1 MTNHM
6 FPYIIL
12 SHSKNKSNDTT
23 TQLLS
28 IFNIETK
35 GTKVALSFQHL
46 KWCALKINPKP

>member
-23 TQLLS
+23 TQLS
-28 IFNIETK
+28 IFNIEPK
-35 GTKVALSFQHL
+35 RTKVTLTFQHL
-46 KWCALKINPKP
+46 KWWALKINPKP